1 MKLSAVQ
8 ADAMQELGN
17 IGAAHAATTL
27 SQMIGSTVHMSV
39 PAIKAVDIAALGTY
53 MGEESAAMVV
63 FELQGD
69 IQHGG
74 FVIFYI
80 TRESAIRL
88 TNTMLGL
95 TDDGD
100 IEPEDLGLT
109 DMNRPMNEMDESAL
123 LEVGNIMVSAFLD
136 ATAELL
142 GFVMLPSP
150 PSMTI
155 DMAHAAMSSLIAGLG
170 EEIDEVLLFS
180 TELTCEEHKID
191 SDIIMMPETKT
202 LARIV
207 ELLENMMKP
216 A

>member
-8 ADAMQELGN
+8 ADAIQELGN

-27 SQMIGSTVHMSV
+27 SQMLGSTVQMSV
-39 PAIKAVDIAALGTY
+39 PAIKAVDISELGTY
-53 MGEESAAMVV
+53 MGEEQAAMVA
-63 FELQGD
+63 FELQGE

-80 TRESAIRL
+80 TKDSAIRL

-95 TDDGD
+95 TD
-100 IEPEDLGLT
+100 
-109 DMNRPMNEMDESAL
+109 MNRDMNEMDESAII
-123 LEVGNIMVSAFLD
+123 EVGNIMVSAFLD

-150 PSMTI
+150 PALTI
-155 DMAHAAMSSLIAGLG
+155 DMAHAAMSTLIAGMG
-170 EEIDEVLLFS
+170 EEANEVLLFS
-180 TELTCEEHKID
+180 TELTCDEHKID
-191 SDIIMMPETKT
+191 SDIIMMPETST

-207 ELLENMMKP
+207 ELLENMMKAP
-216 A
+216 

>member
-8 ADAMQELGN
+8 ADAIQELGN

-27 SQMIGSTVHMSV
+27 SQMLGSTIEMSV
-39 PAIKAVDIAALGTY
+39 PAIRVIDLSRLGEY
-53 MGEESAAMVV
+53 MGEESAAMVA

-69 IQHGG
+69 IPHGG
-74 FVIFYI
+74 YILFYI
-80 TRESAIRL
+80 TRESAVRM

-95 TDDGD
+95 TG
-100 IEPEDLGLT
+100 I
-109 DMNRPMNEMDESAL
+109 NRPLSEMDESAL

-150 PSMTI
+150 PALTI
-155 DMAHAAMSSLIAGLG
+155 DMAHAAMQSLIAQMQ
-170 EEIDEVLLFS
+170 EETDEVLLFS
-180 TELTCEEHKID
+180 TELACEEYKVD
-191 SDIIMMPETKT
+191 SDIIMMPERST
-202 LARIV
+202 LLRII

-216 A
+216 VS

>member
-1 MKLSAVQ
+1 MKLSTVQ

-27 SQMIGSTVHMSV
+27 SQMLGSTVHMSV
-39 PAIKAVDIAALGTY
+39 PAIKAVDIAELGSY

-63 FELQGD
+63 FELQGE

-95 TDDGD
+95 T
-100 IEPEDLGLT
+100 E
-109 DMNRPMNEMDESAL
+109 MNRPMNEMDESAL

-150 PSMTI
+150 PAMTI
-155 DMAHAAMSSLIAGLG
+155 DMAHAAMESLIAGMG
-170 EEIDEVLLFS
+170 EELDEVLLFS
-180 TELTCEEHKID
+180 TELTCDEHKID

-202 LARIV
+202 LAHMV
-207 ELLENMMKP
+207 ELLEKMMNP
-216 A
+216 L

>member
-1 MKLSAVQ
+1 MRLSAVQ
-8 ADAMQELGN
+8 KDAMQELGN

-27 SQMIGSTVHMSV
+27 SQMIGSTVQMSV
-39 PAIKAVDIAALGTY
+39 PGIKAVDISELGNY

-63 FELQGD
+63 FELQGE

-95 TDDGD
+95 TEMD
-100 IEPEDLGLT
+100 
-109 DMNRPMNEMDESAL
+109 RPMNEMDESAL

-155 DMAHAAMSSLIAGLG
+155 DMAHAAMSSLIAGMG
-170 EEIDEVLLFS
+170 NEFDEVLLFS

-191 SDIIMMPETKT
+191 SDIIMMPEAKT
-202 LARIV
+202 LDHIV
-207 ELLENMMKP
+207 GLLEKMMTP
-216 A
+216 S

>member
-1 MKLSAVQ
+1 MKLSTVQ
-8 ADAMQELGN
+8 ADAIQELGN

-27 SQMIGSTVHMSV
+27 SQMVGSTVQMSV
-39 PAIKAVDIAALGTY
+39 PGIKAVDIANLGNY

-69 IQHGG
+69 IPHGG
-74 FVIFYI
+74 FIIFYI

-95 TDDGD
+95 TD
-100 IEPEDLGLT
+100 
-109 DMNRPMNEMDESAL
+109 MNRTMNEMDESAL

-150 PSMTI
+150 PAMTI

>member
-1 MKLSAVQ
+1 MKLSTVQ

-27 SQMIGSTVHMSV
+27 SQMLGSTVQMSV
-39 PAIKAVDIAALGTY
+39 PGIKAVDIAELGNY

-63 FELQGD
+63 FELQGE

-74 FVIFYI
+74 YIIFYI

-95 TDDGD
+95 TD
-100 IEPEDLGLT
+100 
-109 DMNRPMNEMDESAL
+109 MNRPMNEMDESAL
-123 LEVGNIMVSAFLD
+123 IEVGNIMVSAFLD

-150 PSMTI
+150 PAMTI
-155 DMAHAAMSSLIAGLG
+155 DMVHAAMSSLIAGMG

-191 SDIIMMPETKT
+191 SDIIMMPENKT
-202 LARIV
+202 LVQIV
-207 ELLENMMKP
+207 GLLENMMKP